1 MSYNYGPNYLSM
13 IQALQS
19 GGLEGASALKQA
31 RVSRGLAGRGIDTQ
45 KVSDSEVESAQ
56 KKLLKRF
63 SDVREENDSTKAK
76 YTSLIEGL
84 GEKDIDVD
92 PVTSEIDTEPK
103 LSLTERLYGKKGVQA
118 GEPASQSYF
127 NLEILDRPFK
137 GNSRKAGD
145 ISLDQQEKIME
156 MIINTGRQQGM
167 SNREIALTLATVRFE
182 SGFNPDAAAKS
193 SSATGLGQFI
203 NDTGEKYGLTDE
215 NRWDV
220 AMQVQAVVDHT
231 LDNIEMA
238 NKKGYGEEYIYALHH
253 DGPALDSGG
262 LDLSKKE
269 VMPYVDAYEQ
279 MLENY

>member
-1 MSYNYGPNYLSM
+1 MSYNYAPNYMSM

-19 GGLEGASALKQA
+19 GGVQGASALKQA
-31 RVSRGLAGRGIDTQ
+31 RASRGLAGRQIDTQ
-45 KVSDSEVESAQ
+45 KVSDEEVESVQ
-56 KKLLKRF
+56 EKLLKRF
-63 SDVREENDSTKAK
+63 SDIREDNESSKSKLASFISDLEES
-76 YTSLIEGL
+76 G
-84 GEKDIDVD
+84 GEVD
-92 PVTSEIDTEPK
+92 PITGEVDVEPK

-118 GEPASQSYF
+118 GEPAAQSYF
-127 NLEILDRPFK
+127 DSEILDRPFK

-238 NKKGYGEEYIYALHH
+238 NKKGYGEEYVYALHH

>member
-31 RVSRGLAGRGIDTQ
+31 RTSRGLAGRGVDTQ

-56 KKLLKRF
+56 KRLLKRF
-63 SDVREENDSTKAK
+63 SDVREENESAK
-76 YTSLIEGL
+76 SELASLIAGL
-84 GEKDIDVD
+84 EESDVSVD
-92 PVTSEIDTEPK
+92 PVTQEVDVEPK
-103 LSLTERLYGKKGVQA
+103 LSLTERLYGKKGVQE

-127 NLEILDRPFK
+127 NSEILDRPFK

-231 LDNIEMA
+231 QDNIEMA